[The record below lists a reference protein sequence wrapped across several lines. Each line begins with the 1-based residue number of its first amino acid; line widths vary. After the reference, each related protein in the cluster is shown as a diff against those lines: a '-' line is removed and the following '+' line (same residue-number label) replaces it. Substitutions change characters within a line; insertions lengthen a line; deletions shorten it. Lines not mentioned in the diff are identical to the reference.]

1 MLGYISTSRKLSSFV
16 DRFEVTKIEKINFL
30 VKEKF
35 STQYERL
42 ESNPRIYR
50 KLNREF
56 FFTDINTS
64 HN

>member
-16 DRFEVTKIEKINFL
+16 DRFEITKSERINFL
-30 VKEKF
+30 LQEQF

-56 FFTDINTS
+56 FTDINTS